1 MLDLLD
7 APAVRRWCRVG
18 VESLGRARD
27 EINALN
33 VFPVPDGDT
42 GTNLHLTMAAAL
54 QALQREATAD
64 GVDDVGVTARAMAHG
79 AFMGARGN
87 SGVILSQLLRGMAEV
102 LAAAPMCGG
111 VQLREALERAADLCY
126 QAVAEPVEGTLLTV
140 ARAAAEAAAETT
152 SPDLADVA
160 RSAAEG
166 ARRALARTPEQLEVL
181 RRAGVVDAGG
191 QGLCVLLDALVAVV
205 TGAPTAETSRST
217 AGAGGGPTG
226 AASVGGPAP
235 SAPAAKREPASPGG
249 PEAAPAVTPSFEVMY
264 LLDAPDERLP
274 ALRDTLSGLGDS
286 LVVVGGD
293 GLWNIHVHVEE
304 PGAAIEAGV
313 AAGRPHR
320 IRVTHLDGAW
330 PATGPGQAS
339 RRAIGRAVV
348 CVAAGDG
355 LAALLESVGA
365 TVVPGGVDRRPSTAD
380 VLAGISRAGV
390 REVAVL
396 PNDAASLGV
405 AEAAA
410 AEARR
415 AGLRVSVIPT
425 EASVQ
430 ALAALAV
437 HDPAR
442 SFDEDVVAMT
452 STAAA
457 TRSGEVTFAA
467 RAAVTMAGV
476 CAEGDVLGLIDGE
489 VALIG
494 KDLVEASAGLLERM
508 LRGGGELITLVT
520 GKDAPPGLARTLLD
534 RLRATRP
541 EVDTVVYDGGQARY
555 PLLVGVE

>member
-18 VESLGRARD
+18 VESLGQARD

-54 QALQREATAD
+54 QALPWDSTAD

-102 LAAAPMCGG
+102 LAAAPVCGG
-111 VQLREALERAADLCY
+111 VQLREALQRAADLCY

-160 RSAAEG
+160 RAAAEG

-205 TGAPTAETSRST
+205 TGAPAIEPSRS
-217 AGAGGGPTG
+217 APPPALVP
-226 AASVGGPAP
+226 AAGGPAATGAGARDGP
-235 SAPAAKREPASPGG
+235 SY
-249 PEAAPAVTPSFEVMY
+249 EVMY

-274 ALRDTLSGLGDS
+274 ALREALGGLGDS

-304 PGAAIEAGV
+304 PGAAIEAGI

-330 PATGPGQAS
+330 PATGAGQAS
-339 RRAIGRAVV
+339 RLATGRAVV

-365 TVVPGGVDRRPSTAD
+365 TVVPGGVDHRPATAD
-380 VLAGISRAGV
+380 VLAGIRRAGV
-390 REVAVL
+390 REVVVL
-396 PNDAASLGV
+396 PNDAATLGV

-415 AGLRVSVIPT
+415 GGLRVSVIPT
-425 EASVQ
+425 KASVQ

-437 HDPAR
+437 HDTVR
-442 SFDEDVVAMT
+442 SFDDDVVAMT
-452 STAAA
+452 STAGA

-467 RAAVTMAGV
+467 RAATTTAGV
-476 CAEGDVLGLIDGE
+476 CAAGDVLGLIDGD

-494 KDLVEASAGLLERM
+494 KDLVDTSAELLERM
-508 LRGGGELITLVT
+508 LRGGGELVTLVT
-520 GKDAPPGLARTLLD
+520 GKDAPPDLARTLLA
-534 RLRATRP
+534 RLHTARP